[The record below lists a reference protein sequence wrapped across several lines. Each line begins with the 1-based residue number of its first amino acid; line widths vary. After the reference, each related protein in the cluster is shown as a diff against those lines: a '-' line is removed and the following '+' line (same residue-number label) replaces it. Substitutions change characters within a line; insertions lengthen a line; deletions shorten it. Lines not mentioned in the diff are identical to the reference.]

1 MPAKDVTFTA
11 TWKED
16 KNNNGTADD
25 EEEKYDIRYVKGTT
39 DTVTGMPADVKDVLA
54 GTQQSV
60 SNAKPKREG
69 YVFAGWTTGDV
80 TVADGK
86 FTMPAKD
93 VTFTATWVRDEN
105 NNGIPDSQEKHYH
118 ILYETGTRDKVA
130 NMPSNEYN
138 VLPGIEKAVSIVIPK
153 RAGYVFTGWET
164 DDVRVDKY
172 GDFTMP
178 RYNVTFTATWAVD
191 ADGDGKPDVPAY
203 YTLTYESNGGTKY
216 ANERYEGGTYV
227 ALKKTPVRTGYEFTG
242 WYADRML
249 TRKVSGVWMNSN
261 VTVYAGWKRVATPTD
276 KVPEWLNGDD
286 HYAYIVGY
294 TDGTVKPEN
303 NITRAEVATI
313 FFRLLDEDVRSRYLT
328 RANSFTDVD
337 VNAWYNTP
345 VSTMAAM
352 GILSG
357 RTATAFDPDAPITRA
372 EIAAIC
378 ARFSEGS
385 PASGVYFSDISGHWA
400 EDEIKRAASLGWI
413 SGYLNGAF
421 APDQSITRAEAM
433 SIINRVLMR
442 LPESVDDLLPGMKTW
457 SDNANTK
464 AWYYLA
470 VQEATNSH
478 DFVYKNATYETWTA
492 LTRDPDWTQY

>member
-16 KNNNGTADD
+16 KNNNGIPD
-25 EEEKYDIRYVKGTT
+25 ENEQYDIRYESGTR
-39 DTVTGMPADVKDVLA
+39 DTVRNMPANVYDV
-54 GTQQSV
+54 
-60 SNAKPKREG
+60 REG
-69 YVFAGWTTGDV
+69 SLQSRSSKTPVRKGWIFDGWTTKDV
-80 TVADGK
+80 VVDKNGR

-345 VSTMAAM
+345 VSTVAAM

-372 EIAAIC
+372 ELAAIC

-492 LTRDPDWTQY
+492 LTRDPDWTRY

>member
-1 MPAKDVTFTA
+1 M
-11 TWKED
+11 
-16 KNNNGTADD
+16 
-25 EEEKYDIRYVKGTT
+25 R
-39 DTVTGMPADVKDVLA
+39 TGA
-54 GTQQSV
+54 G
-60 SNAKPKREG
+60 
-69 YVFAGWTTGDV
+69 
-80 TVADGK
+80 
-86 FTMPAKD
+86 
-93 VTFTATWVRDEN
+93 
-105 NNGIPDSQEKHYH
+105 
-118 ILYETGTRDKVA
+118 DKVA

-138 VLPGIEKAVSIVIPK
+138 VLPGLERAVSSLIPK
-153 RAGYVFTGWET
+153 RMGYVFTGWET
-164 DDVRVDKY
+164 DDVRPDIDGY
-172 GDFTMP
+172 FTMP
-178 RYNVTFTATWAVD
+178 RQNVVFTATWAVD
-191 ADGDGKPDVPAY
+191 KNGDGKPDAPAY
-203 YTLTYESNGGTKY
+203 YTLTYESNGGTEY

-249 TRKVSGVWMNSN
+249 TRKISGVWMNSN
-261 VTVYAGWKRVATPTD
+261 VTVYAGWERVATPAD

-303 NITRAEVATI
+303 DITRAEVATI

-328 RANSFTDVD
+328 RANSFADVD

-352 GILSG
+352 DILSG

-372 EIAAIC
+372 EFAAIC

-413 SGYLNGAF
+413 SGYLNGTF
-421 APDQSITRAEAM
+421 APDQPITRAEAM
-433 SIINRVLMR
+433 SIINHVLMR
-442 LPESVDDLLPGMKTW
+442 LPESVDDLLPGMKAW
-457 SDNANTK
+457 SDNANTG

-478 DFVYKNATYETWTA
+478 DFVYKNETYETWTA
-492 LTRDPDWTQY
+492 LTRDPDWTRY